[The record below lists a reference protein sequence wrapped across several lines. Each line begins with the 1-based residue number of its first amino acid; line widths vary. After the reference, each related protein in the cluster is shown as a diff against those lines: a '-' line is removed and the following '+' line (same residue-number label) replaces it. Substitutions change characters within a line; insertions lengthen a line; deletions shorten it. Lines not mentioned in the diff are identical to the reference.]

1 MIPAIDDEI
10 NREETQQIKTD
21 EKLMK
26 NFDENNKSNK

>member
-10 NREETQQIKTD
+10 NEEEIRQIKTD

-26 NFDENNKSNK
+26 NEEKNK